1 VRPGGDVMELK
12 RKPDRREVGLS
23 KDSDRAIG
31 AAVDGHCSPS
41 TRGRQAPR
49 QVLYAGGRNVAS
61 IDADGV
67 LRKAVDGRRHMIRV
81 PSPAWAFDRSHID
94 AALSSGVTVIE
105 LLNRDAGT
113 LYRVSLADFMRL
125 AFELDRGYGPQ
136 LALALQHWRVTVQPS
151 ADVEQPEPRPA
162 EPEQLRLL

>member
-1 VRPGGDVMELK
+1 MELK

-67 LRKAVDGRRHMIRV
+67 LRKGVDGRRHMVRY
-81 PSPAWAFDRSHID
+81 PSPAWAFDRAHID
-94 AALSSGVTVIE
+94 AALAAGVLAVE
-105 LLNRDAGT
+105 LMDRDDGT
-113 LYRVSLADFMRL
+113 LYRTSLADFCRL
-125 AFELDRGYGPQ
+125 AYELDRGYGPQ
-136 LALALQHWRVTVQPS
+136 LALALQHWRVTVQEPARPVAAPPPQP
-151 ADVEQPEPRPA
+151 AD
-162 EPEQLRLL
+162 PEQLRLL